1 MFRALE
7 LADQAL
13 FRVSPNPRV
22 GCVLAAP
29 DGRILGEGSTQLPGG
44 AHAEVM
50 ALRDAF
56 RRGHSTSGATA
67 YVTLEPCAHH
77 GRTGPCCEALVKAGI
92 RRVVSSL
99 PDPNPQ
105 VGGHGFAY
113 LRAQGV
119 EVDIGDGARGAFEQN
134 IGFFSR
140 FIRQKPWVRLKVA
153 ASADGQ
159 TALTNGVSQW
169 ITSPQARQDGY
180 HYRARSC
187 AVMTGIGTVLA
198 DNPRLNVRD
207 LETPRQP
214 HLIVLD
220 SLANTPL
227 LATLFDTPE
236 RQIWIYTG
244 SALPNKIQALRHRG
258 ADVRSISKQAVIG
271 PTPTPRQAIDLQ
283 ALMKDLVDRQ
293 INELHVE
300 AGATLNG
307 ALLLGGWVD
316 EIVLYLAPTFL
327 GLGRNMF
334 ALPILEQL
342 PQSPAFDWVSAHPVG
357 PDLKLVLRA
366 RGAADA
372 LFQQLRVTATG

>member
-1 MFRALE
+1 
-7 LADQAL
+7 
-13 FRVSPNPRV
+13 
-22 GCVLAAP
+22 
-29 DGRILGEGSTQLPGG
+29 
-44 AHAEVM
+44 
-50 ALRDAF
+50 
-56 RRGHSTSGATA
+56 
-67 YVTLEPCAHH
+67 
-77 GRTGPCCEALVKAGI
+77 
-92 RRVVSSL
+92 
-99 PDPNPQ
+99 
-105 VGGHGFAY
+105 
-113 LRAQGV
+113 
-119 EVDIGDGARGAFEQN
+119 
-134 IGFFSR
+134 
-140 FIRQKPWVRLKVA
+140 
-153 ASADGQ
+153 
-159 TALTNGVSQW
+159 
-169 ITSPQARQDGY
+169 
-180 HYRARSC
+180 
-187 AVMTGIGTVLA
+187 
-198 DNPRLNVRD
+198 
-207 LETPRQP
+207 
-214 HLIVLD
+214 LIVLD

-227 LATLFDTPE
+227 IATLFDTPE